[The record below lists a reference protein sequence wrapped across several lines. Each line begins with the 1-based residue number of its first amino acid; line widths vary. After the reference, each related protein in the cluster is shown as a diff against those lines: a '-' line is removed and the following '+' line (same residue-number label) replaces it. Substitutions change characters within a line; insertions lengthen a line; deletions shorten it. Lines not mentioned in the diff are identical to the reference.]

1 MYGGVE
7 KVEQLQSDRCI
18 PINVNGI
25 TQIISYLK
33 IIKALL
39 HSQWC
44 GLAEYVYCSIGILIQ
59 K

>member
-7 KVEQLQSDRCI
+7 KGEQLQDDRSI
-18 PINVNGI
+18 PLNGI
-25 TQIISYLK
+25 TQIISYLN

-44 GLAEYVYCSIGILIQ
+44 GLAEYVVLQALIQ

>member
-1 MYGGVE
+1 MCSYMYGGVE

-39 HSQWC
+39 HSQ
-44 GLAEYVYCSIGILIQ
+44 
-59 K
+59 